1 MSCSRCPQSPSN
13 MQNFSENSY
22 NLTGNRNSWCVK
34 PGSIYTN
41 KNARF
46 NYFTPKCGDPYTY
59 YSYWYRRFPDQTR
72 YLNCYNLPYK
82 DVMLQNKYGYV
93 RNKGQCNVSTASS
106 GSNAVINGFK
116 VYQ

>member
-1 MSCSRCPQSPSN
+1 MSCSSCPQSPSN
-13 MQNFSENSY
+13 MQNFTENSY

-46 NYFTPKCGDPYTY
+46 NYFTPQCGDPYTY
-59 YSYWYRRFPDQTR
+59 YNYWYRRFPDQTR
-72 YLNCYNLPYK
+72 YLNCYNLPYR
-82 DVMLQNKYGYV
+82 DVMLRNTYGYV
-93 RNKGQCNVSTASS
+93 RNKGQCNVSTAAS
-106 GSNAVINGFK
+106 GSNAIINGFK